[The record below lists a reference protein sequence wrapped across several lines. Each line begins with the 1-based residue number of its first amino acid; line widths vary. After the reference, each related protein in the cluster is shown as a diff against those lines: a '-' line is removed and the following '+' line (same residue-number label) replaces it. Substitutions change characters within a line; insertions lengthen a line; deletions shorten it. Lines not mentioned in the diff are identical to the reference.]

1 MTTTKSVFGVIFCIL
16 VVAAGLTLA
25 FHCRIN
31 MTNSMPRGL
40 YREVNAPLKKGA
52 LVEVCLPVS
61 IAKLGLERHYIH
73 PGNCPGQA
81 EPLLKQVAGLTG
93 DEIELQQG
101 YVAING
107 KRWPNSATLY
117 ADENQRI
124 MPSIARGNYT
134 LRQSEVWLMGLR
146 DPRSWDSRYYGAI
159 DQQHIKSTVE
169 PLLTW

>member
-1 MTTTKSVFGVIFCIL
+1 
-16 VVAAGLTLA
+16 
-25 FHCRIN
+25 
-31 MTNSMPRGL
+31 
-40 YREVNAPLKKGA
+40 
-52 LVEVCLPVS
+52 
-61 IAKLGLERHYIH
+61 
-73 PGNCPGQA
+73 
-81 EPLLKQVAGLTG
+81 
-93 DEIELQQG
+93 LQQG